1 MTQLS
6 PPLSPSPGDPGIPL
20 LRVQGVVKTFG
31 GVRALR
37 GVSFDIHAGQTYH
50 LLGENGSGKS
60 TLIKII
66 AGAQPPDSGVIEVR
80 GVPYRAL
87 DALSALEAG
96 IETVYQDLSLF
107 PNLSVAENVA
117 LTAQLVSARGQLARG
132 VSWPRL
138 REVARAALAR
148 VRLPTT
154 PAFLD
159 TPVETLPIA
168 VRQLIAIARGI
179 VSRASLVIMD
189 EPTAALTQ
197 REVENLLGII
207 ASLQREGVSV
217 LFVSHKLDEVFRIG
231 GQVIVLR
238 DGQKVASGP
247 LTDFTPHSVAFQ
259 MTGKTLEET
268 RYRTAAPGTE
278 ALLEVRGLSR
288 AGAFR
293 DVSFTLHRGEVLG
306 ITGLLDSGRN
316 ELAHALS
323 GVRPADSGTVV
334 LGGETVRL
342 RTPRDGIRLGIG
354 YVPEDRLA
362 EGLFLDKPIRE
373 NIMVSVLKRL
383 TEGVRLNYA
392 RATADTTALS
402 KDLQVATPHVMLPV
416 GALSGGNQ
424 QKVMVARWLAIG
436 PKVLILHGPTAGVD
450 VGSKDALYRI
460 VQELAAQ
467 GLGVLLISD
476 DLPELLMNAD
486 RIGVMQR
493 GQLTHT
499 APVDGLSE
507 AALTAELLE
516 ATSPTRA
523 SQVGSTA

>member
-1 MTQLS
+1 
-6 PPLSPSPGDPGIPL
+6 
-20 LRVQGVVKTFG
+20 
-31 GVRALR
+31 
-37 GVSFDIHAGQTYH
+37 
-50 LLGENGSGKS
+50 
-60 TLIKII
+60 
-66 AGAQPPDSGVIEVR
+66 
-80 GVPYRAL
+80 
-87 DALSALEAG
+87 
-96 IETVYQDLSLF
+96 
-107 PNLSVAENVA
+107 
-117 LTAQLVSARGQLARG
+117 
-132 VSWPRL
+132 
-138 REVARAALAR
+138 
-148 VRLPTT
+148 
-154 PAFLD
+154 
-159 TPVETLPIA
+159 
-168 VRQLIAIARGI
+168 
-179 VSRASLVIMD
+179 
-189 EPTAALTQ
+189 
-197 REVENLLGII
+197 
-207 ASLQREGVSV
+207 
-217 LFVSHKLDEVFRIG
+217 
-231 GQVIVLR
+231 QVIVLR

-268 RYRTAAPGTE
+268 RYRTAQPGPE
-278 ALLEVRGLSR
+278 PLLEVRGLSR
-288 AGAFR
+288 AGAFE

-334 LGGETVRL
+334 LAGEAVHL

-373 NIMVSVLKRL
+373 NIMISVLKRL

-392 RATADTTALS
+392 RATADTTQLS
-402 KDLQVATPHVMLPV
+402 TDLQVATPDVMLPV

-460 VQELAAQ
+460 VQNLAAQ

-486 RIGVMQR
+486 RIGVMHR
-493 GQLTHT
+493 GQLTRI
-499 APVDGLSE
+499 APVDDLSE

-516 ATSPTRA
+516 ADPLPRA
-523 SQVGSTA
+523 AGLGGRA

>member
-1 MTQLS
+1 MTQPS
-6 PPLSPSPGDPGIPL
+6 ASSPSAPGPPLLSVRD
-20 LRVQGVVKTFG
+20 VTKTFG

-37 GVSFDIHAGQTYH
+37 GVSFDLHAGQTYH

-66 AGAQPPDSGVIEVR
+66 SGAQPPDSGVIEVR
-80 GVPYRAL
+80 GVPHRAL
-87 DALSALEAG
+87 DALGALEAG

-117 LTAQLVSARGQLARG
+117 LTAQLVSARGQLARPL
-132 VSWPRL
+132 SWTRL
-138 REVARAALAR
+138 REVASVALSR

-168 VRQLIAIARGI
+168 VRQLIAIARAV
-179 VSRASLVIMD
+179 VSRARLVIMD

-197 REVENLLGII
+197 REVENLLAII
-207 ASLQREGVSV
+207 ASLQQGGVAV

-238 DGQKVASGP
+238 DGSKVADGP
-247 LTDFTPHSVAFQ
+247 LGDFTQQSVAFQ
-259 MTGKTLEET
+259 MTGKRLEET
-268 RYRTAAPGTE
+268 QYRTAAPGEE
-278 ALLEVRGLSR
+278 ALLEVRALTR
-288 AGAFR
+288 TGAFQ
-293 DVSFTLHRGEVLG
+293 DVSFTLHQGEVLG

-323 GVRPADSGTVV
+323 GVRPADSGEIV
-334 LGGETVRL
+334 LAGQVARL
-342 RTPRDGIRLGIG
+342 RTPRDGIALGIG
-354 YVPEDRLA
+354 YVPEDRLT

-373 NIMVSVLKRL
+373 NIMVSVLRRL
-383 TEGVRLNYA
+383 TRGPRLDYA
-392 RATADTTALS
+392 RATVETTQLAR
-402 KDLQVATPHVMLPV
+402 DLQVTMPDVMLPA

-436 PKVLILHGPTAGVD
+436 PRVLILHGPTAGVD

-460 VQELAAQ
+460 VQRLAAQ

-486 RIGVMQR
+486 RIGVMHHGTLAR
-493 GQLTHT
+493 I
-499 APVDGLSE
+499 APVSELSE
-507 AALTAELLE
+507 AALSAELLE
-516 ATSPTRA
+516 VRPPGVTAP
-523 SQVGSTA
+523 VGNGA